1 MGSALQRGTW
11 DPCGECLVW
20 GDIPGVAEQGTQAFA
35 VKKDP
40 VCLSPSLSPCLQLRG
55 ENSLCLSDPEDS
67 WELKINLHFET
78 LQLWGEQT

>member
-1 MGSALQRGTW
+1 MESALQRGTW
-11 DPCGECLVW
+11 EPCGESLVW
-20 GDIPGVAEQGTQAFA
+20 GNILGAAGQGTQAFA

-40 VCLSPSLSPCLQLRG
+40 VCLFPFSFPCLQLPG
-55 ENSLCLSDPEDS
+55 EDSLCLSDPEDS